1 MFILA
6 WYLFLCPYIFYILLT
21 GIWGSFYNHSRH
33 YEHQQFLSW
42 LLTQI
47 QEKQPH
53 ALLIAG
59 DIFDVINPGSQAQ
72 KQLYQFLADAHR
84 IAPHMQ
90 TLMIAGNHDSGY
102 RIEQVEPLL
111 EKYNAKPWA
120 WFAGMKIKP

>member
-1 MFILA
+1 MPCLLRAI
-6 WYLFLCPYIFYILLT
+6 FLMSLT
-21 GIWGSFYNHSRH
+21 RFSS
-33 YEHQQFLSW
+33 
-42 LLTQI
+42 T
-47 QEKQPH
+47 
-53 ALLIAG
+53 
-59 DIFDVINPGSQAQ
+59 

-111 EKYNAKPWA
+111 EKYNAKLWV

>member
-1 MFILA
+1 MSVH
-6 WYLFLCPYIFYILLT
+6 FLHTSDWHLGQF
-21 GIWGSFYNHSRH
+21 FYNHSRH

-59 DIFDVINPGSQAQ
+59 DILMSLTRVHKHKNNSTNF
-72 KQLYQFLADAHR
+72 FLADAHR

-90 TLMIAGNHDSGY
+90 TLMIAVTMTQATVLN
-102 RIEQVEPLL
+102 RL
-111 EKYNAKPWA
+111 NR
-120 WFAGMKIKP
+120 F